1 MDERAPGGDQFMIA
15 ALRRM
20 ITRWALRHFQ
30 GRLESKIKTSFDPE
44 LSHRLDAVRVLL
56 EEE

>member
-1 MDERAPGGDQFMIA
+1 MIA